1 MTTTTAAAPSSL
13 ARLLGVG
20 CTFGDRVAL
29 ADVDLE
35 VCSGA
40 LTVVAGPNGAGKS
53 TLLEVVAGVREPSS
67 GTRSTTST
75 IAFVPQRTSIPDGLP
90 VTVRDVVTVGAW
102 GRVGRWRPLDRRARA
117 VGPLGVLGQHGPRQR
132 RRRVLGGGVVGGHAL
147 LEQGRHGGVRPVF
160 GQQGRGGPG
169 GGGRGFGG
177 GGGGRGGGGQG
188 FGGGGEAFG
197 DGGGGGYGGRG
208 GGGGGRGGDV
218 RQGRGDEA
226 DAAAGRPGLAG
237 GLTQPTTSTT
247 PMYSSSSATPTD
259 RCCTALK

>member
-1 MTTTTAAAPSSL
+1 MTTNAAAAPSSL

-117 VGPLGVLGQHGPRQR
+117 AVDEALERLHVADLAPRAFAALSGGQRQRALLAHGLARGADLLLLDEPTTGLDADSADRIRATLLDEAARGTGVLAVSHDP
-132 RRRVLGGGVVGGHAL
+132 L
-147 LEQGRHGGVRPVF
+147 LL
-160 GQQGRGGPG
+160 
-169 GGGRGFGG
+169 
-177 GGGGRGGGGQG
+177 
-188 FGGGGEAFG
+188 
-197 DGGGGGYGGRG
+197 
-208 GGGGGRGGDV
+208 
-218 RQGRGDEA
+218 
-226 DAAAGRPGLAG
+226 DAAHRVVRLEAGRVV
-237 GLTQPTTSTT
+237 
-247 PMYSSSSATPTD
+247 
-259 RCCTALK
+259 